1 MGRGRPSA
9 QPSLVVARAK
19 ENDTPRPSRFTM
31 VVTKRDGQWI
41 IAHHHLSP
49 LSASRP

>member
-1 MGRGRPSA
+1 
-9 QPSLVVARAK
+9 
-19 ENDTPRPSRFTM
+19 M